1 MPSATVEPTGSVP
14 DSIPSPVL
22 EGPEVILR
30 RRRGAS
36 PEIAPPPLPRVL
48 SRVHQALRETEAAI
62 LREWEALKTERQRL
76 GDWSTQLEQRTKVV
90 SCQFASERSELE
102 RGREDLRED
111 LEKVI
116 EREREAA
123 REERRLLKK
132 KEHLDQR
139 EVVVTEYHEKLKAYN
154 AMLEE
159 QRDKQTATE
168 AALQKLQQKL
178 GDKAGKISLAE
189 ENLRAKGVS
198 LEERASYLI
207 RQEKE
212 LAWREEMWERRDK
225 LLAEHEREAEER
237 EKKLEERVCWFQ
249 VAQAAHVAQMAQVA
263 PVSQATETMKK
274 TLEDLRAEQRIGVQH
289 ITAWADEA
297 SSALVPLGVSPIP
310 VLKRPVSISDAL
322 PMLDSAADRL

>member
-1 MPSATVEPTGSVP
+1 
-14 DSIPSPVL
+14 
-22 EGPEVILR
+22 
-30 RRRGAS
+30 
-36 PEIAPPPLPRVL
+36 
-48 SRVHQALRETEAAI
+48 
-62 LREWEALKTERQRL
+62 
-76 GDWSTQLEQRTKVV
+76 V
-90 SCQFASERSELE
+90 SCQFASVRSELE
-102 RGREDLRED
+102 RGHEDLRED

-123 REERRLLKK
+123 REEKRLLKK

-178 GDKAGKISLAE
+178 DDKAGKISLAE
-189 ENLRAKGVS
+189 ENLRAKGVF
-198 LEERASYLI
+198 LEERASDLI

-225 LLAEHEREAEER
+225 LLAEHEREAEEK

-249 VAQAAHVAQMAQVA
+249 AAQAVHVAQMAQAA
-263 PVSQATETMKK
+263 PASQAAEMMKK

-289 ITAWADEA
+289 ITTWADEA

-310 VLKRPVSISDAL
+310 VSKQPVSISNAL
-322 PMLDSAADRL
+322 SMLDSAADCLRHLDQILGACLEAEGSRLCRAVIEYILTCFRSHDPAISLGPVITGPVADTEDAARGSVQDAVDVVAQHFQRDPTDE

>member
-1 MPSATVEPTGSVP
+1 
-14 DSIPSPVL
+14 
-22 EGPEVILR
+22 
-30 RRRGAS
+30 
-36 PEIAPPPLPRVL
+36 VL
-48 SRVHQALRETEAAI
+48 SRAHQALRETEAAI
-62 LREWEALKTERQRL
+62 LQEWEALETERQRL
-76 GDWSTQLEQRTKVV
+76 GDWSTQLEQRTKAV

-123 REERRLLKK
+123 QEERRLLKK

-168 AALQKLQQKL
+168 AALQKLQQEL

-198 LEERASYLI
+198 LEERASDLI
-207 RQEKE
+207 R
-212 LAWREEMWERRDK
+212 
-225 LLAEHEREAEER
+225 
-237 EKKLEERVCWFQ
+237 
-249 VAQAAHVAQMAQVA
+249 
-263 PVSQATETMKK
+263 
-274 TLEDLRAEQRIGVQH
+274 
-289 ITAWADEA
+289 
-297 SSALVPLGVSPIP
+297 
-310 VLKRPVSISDAL
+310 
-322 PMLDSAADRL
+322 

>member
-1 MPSATVEPTGSVP
+1 
-14 DSIPSPVL
+14 
-22 EGPEVILR
+22 
-30 RRRGAS
+30 
-36 PEIAPPPLPRVL
+36 
-48 SRVHQALRETEAAI
+48 
-62 LREWEALKTERQRL
+62 
-76 GDWSTQLEQRTKVV
+76 LEQRTKAV
-90 SCQFASERSELE
+90 SCQFALELSELE

-123 REERRLLKK
+123 REEKRLLKK

-139 EVVVTEYHEKLKAYN
+139 EVVVTEYHEKLKTYN

-168 AALQKLQQKL
+168 AALQKLQQEL
-178 GDKAGKISLAE
+178 GDKAGKIPLAE

-198 LEERASYLI
+198 LEERASDLI

-225 LLAEHEREAEER
+225 LLAEHKHEAEEK

-249 VAQAAHVAQMAQVA
+249 AAQAAHVAQMAQVA
-263 PVSQATETMKK
+263 P
-274 TLEDLRAEQRIGVQH
+274 
-289 ITAWADEA
+289 
-297 SSALVPLGVSPIP
+297 
-310 VLKRPVSISDAL
+310 IS
-322 PMLDSAADRL
+322 

>member
-1 MPSATVEPTGSVP
+1 
-14 DSIPSPVL
+14 
-22 EGPEVILR
+22 
-30 RRRGAS
+30 
-36 PEIAPPPLPRVL
+36 
-48 SRVHQALRETEAAI
+48 
-62 LREWEALKTERQRL
+62 
-76 GDWSTQLEQRTKVV
+76 LEQRTKAV
-90 SCQFASERSELE
+90 SCQFALELSELE

-123 REERRLLKK
+123 REEKRLLKK

-139 EVVVTEYHEKLKAYN
+139 EVVVTEYHEKLKTYN

-168 AALQKLQQKL
+168 AALQKLQQEL

-198 LEERASYLI
+198 LEERASDLI

-225 LLAEHEREAEER
+225 LLAEHEHEAEEK

-249 VAQAAHVAQMAQVA
+249 AAQAAHVAQMAQVA
-263 PVSQATETMKK
+263 P
-274 TLEDLRAEQRIGVQH
+274 
-289 ITAWADEA
+289 
-297 SSALVPLGVSPIP
+297 
-310 VLKRPVSISDAL
+310 IS
-322 PMLDSAADRL
+322 